1 MRSIERLPETTHS
14 SVRSGVV
21 ICDLT
26 RIVEELVFNS
36 LDAGA
41 TEVAV
46 SVGVGSS
53 YLKVVD
59 NGSGITR
66 DGLLLLGER
75 YVTSKVDYL
84 ALDASTTENLD
95 YHGEALC
102 SISDVSLLEIVTKA
116 RGKSTGYKKILKKR
130 KCVFIGINND
140 REEVGTTVIS
150 HDIFYNQPVRRKQ
163 MQSSPKKVLDS
174 IKMSVLRT
182 ALVHVNVFFRVVD
195 VESLDELLCVGPS
208 ASPLPILSTY
218 FGIGS
223 SASFHKLVLSNREL
237 NLSGYISEPHGI
249 FSPKAIQYV
258 YINSRLVYKGPI
270 HKLVNQLA
278 AKFDMS
284 SPWQLTTSSQRMK
297 QNKYDKCPAFI
308 LNLQCPTSYYDII
321 ASERL
326 RTSVEFKDWAPVLT
340 FIEDGVMRL
349 WTKNTSH
356 DMLGNPESGK
366 RRCQT
371 QTSLVPVDVCS
382 THWDKPY
389 ENHDNSLGLEET
401 TFESGKSCRKV
412 LGFEN
417 FELEADLLPENDYI
431 SQACDGSMV
440 GETINQISPWCVSSP
455 LHVAKTYG
463 RKMDDL
469 SSALGYILPATN
481 ENVDSRS
488 IASGASIDCHYFGDN
503 RHTDEE
509 YGISFLRSCS
519 FDKSLM
525 KERRSPSKDARFEFG
540 RDGRAKRRRIDCCD
554 IVEDDINSVM
564 LGGDVEC
571 SALQP
576 FQFSPVTRH
585 DIDGMLESPGRDSV
599 KSSFLGDNLPD
610 SEQFWEST
618 SSWHSFRSG
627 WSPLT
632 RKETEIKFL
641 DNSNYPIEKTSVEG
655 HSGLGKDILHRC
667 PIQGEI
673 LGDTKYNRLQ
683 QDCSFTNHSP
693 DEEIG
698 ESQLD
703 FENLFSLKPF
713 KRFTDAYWSLSPV
726 HCEESLK
733 NFTEAPSDDTSPDEC
748 EHGMHNCT
756 NQGTLLNKKM
766 CFSKSHPAPPYY
778 STKRG
783 FLDLT
788 DTTSLSAIK
797 SPESIFGRYS
807 SIAAGEFSNEQLH
820 VEDMSF
826 KCSDKP
832 DGQFYL
838 SPRGKQVM
846 DCTAS
851 KRSVLEIK
859 PESTSVQKKG
869 KKEEEF
875 TNIEP
880 VESLGSKEIE
890 DSLDS
895 RWKWR
900 NCSLATAGN
909 SSSDIKRNQD
919 GILNIFS
926 DSLQLD
932 GVSLVPKSV
941 ERACLENAK
950 VLDQVDKKF
959 IAIVAGKT
967 LAIIDQHA
975 ADERI
980 KLEELRSKVL
990 SGEMKT
996 IKYLDSEHELVLPEI
1011 GYQLLHN
1018 YAEQIQTWGWI
1029 CNIHSQ
1035 DSNSFTKHL
1044 DSLHRQPTVI
1054 KLLAVPC
1061 ILGVVLNDID
1071 LLEFLQQLADTD
1083 GSSTIP
1089 PSVHRVLN
1097 SKACRG
1103 AIMFGD
1109 TLLPSECSLIVDEL
1123 KQTSLCFQCAHGR
1136 PTTVP
1141 LVNLEILHNK
1151 VARLGIDASCWHG
1164 LRQHKVSL
1172 KRMSQRLRSA
1182 VS

>member
-1 MRSIERLPETTHS
+1 
-14 SVRSGVV
+14 
-21 ICDLT
+21 
-26 RIVEELVFNS
+26 
-36 LDAGA
+36 
-41 TEVAV
+41 
-46 SVGVGSS
+46 
-53 YLKVVD
+53 
-59 NGSGITR
+59 
-66 DGLLLLGER
+66 
-75 YVTSKVDYL
+75 
-84 ALDASTTENLD
+84 
-95 YHGEALC
+95 
-102 SISDVSLLEIVTKA
+102 
-116 RGKSTGYKKILKKR
+116 
-130 KCVFIGINND
+130 
-140 REEVGTTVIS
+140 
-150 HDIFYNQPVRRKQ
+150 
-163 MQSSPKKVLDS
+163 
-174 IKMSVLRT
+174 
-182 ALVHVNVFFRVVD
+182 
-195 VESLDELLCVGPS
+195 
-208 ASPLPILSTY
+208 
-218 FGIGS
+218 
-223 SASFHKLVLSNREL
+223 
-237 NLSGYISEPHGI
+237 
-249 FSPKAIQYV
+249 
-258 YINSRLVYKGPI
+258 
-270 HKLVNQLA
+270 
-278 AKFDMS
+278 
-284 SPWQLTTSSQRMK
+284 
-297 QNKYDKCPAFI
+297 
-308 LNLQCPTSYYDII
+308 
-321 ASERL
+321 
-326 RTSVEFKDWAPVLT
+326 
-340 FIEDGVMRL
+340 
-349 WTKNTSH
+349 
-356 DMLGNPESGK
+356 MLGNPESGK

-807 SIAAGEFSNEQLH
+807 SIG
-820 VEDMSF
+820 
-826 KCSDKP
+826 
-832 DGQFYL
+832 
-838 SPRGKQVM
+838 
-846 DCTAS
+846 
-851 KRSVLEIK
+851 
-859 PESTSVQKKG
+859 
-869 KKEEEF
+869 
-875 TNIEP
+875 
-880 VESLGSKEIE
+880 
-890 DSLDS
+890 
-895 RWKWR
+895 
-900 NCSLATAGN
+900 
-909 SSSDIKRNQD
+909 
-919 GILNIFS
+919 
-926 DSLQLD
+926 
-932 GVSLVPKSV
+932 
-941 ERACLENAK
+941 
-950 VLDQVDKKF
+950 
-959 IAIVAGKT
+959 
-967 LAIIDQHA
+967 
-975 ADERI
+975 
-980 KLEELRSKVL
+980 
-990 SGEMKT
+990 
-996 IKYLDSEHELVLPEI
+996 
-1011 GYQLLHN
+1011 LL
-1018 YAEQIQTWGWI
+1018 
-1029 CNIHSQ
+1029 
-1035 DSNSFTKHL
+1035 
-1044 DSLHRQPTVI
+1044 
-1054 KLLAVPC
+1054 
-1061 ILGVVLNDID
+1061 
-1071 LLEFLQQLADTD
+1071 
-1083 GSSTIP
+1083 
-1089 PSVHRVLN
+1089 
-1097 SKACRG
+1097 
-1103 AIMFGD
+1103 
-1109 TLLPSECSLIVDEL
+1109 
-1123 KQTSLCFQCAHGR
+1123 
-1136 PTTVP
+1136 
-1141 LVNLEILHNK
+1141 
-1151 VARLGIDASCWHG
+1151 
-1164 LRQHKVSL
+1164 
-1172 KRMSQRLRSA
+1172 
-1182 VS
+1182 

>member
-59 NGSGITR
+59 N
-66 DGLLLLGER
+66 
-75 YVTSKVDYL
+75 VDYL

-102 SISDVSLLEIVTKA
+102 SISDVSLLEIVTKV

-140 REEVGTTVIS
+140 REEVGTT
-150 HDIFYNQPVRRKQ
+150 
-163 MQSSPKKVLDS
+163 
-174 IKMSVLRT
+174 
-182 ALVHVNVFFRVVD
+182 
-195 VESLDELLCVGPS
+195 
-208 ASPLPILSTY
+208 
-218 FGIGS
+218 
-223 SASFHKLVLSNREL
+223 
-237 NLSGYISEPHGI
+237 
-249 FSPKAIQYV
+249 
-258 YINSRLVYKGPI
+258 
-270 HKLVNQLA
+270 
-278 AKFDMS
+278 
-284 SPWQLTTSSQRMK
+284 
-297 QNKYDKCPAFI
+297 
-308 LNLQCPTSYYDII
+308 
-321 ASERL
+321 
-326 RTSVEFKDWAPVLT
+326 
-340 FIEDGVMRL
+340 
-349 WTKNTSH
+349 

-389 ENHDNSLGLEET
+389 ENHDNSLALEET
-401 TFESGKSCRKV
+401 IFESGKSFRKV
-412 LGFEN
+412 LEFEN
-417 FELEADLLPENDYI
+417 FEGEADLLPENDYI

-440 GETINQISPWCVSSP
+440 GEKGFRGKETINQISPWCVSSP

-463 RKMDDL
+463 RKKDDL

-503 RHTDEE
+503 RHIDEE

-554 IVEDDINSVM
+554 IVEDDIHSV
-564 LGGDVEC
+564 
-571 SALQP
+571 
-576 FQFSPVTRH
+576 
-585 DIDGMLESPGRDSV
+585 MLESPVRDSV
-599 KSSFLGDNLPD
+599 KSSFLGNNLPD

-618 SSWHSFRSG
+618 SSCHSFRSG

-641 DNSNYPIEKTSVEG
+641 DN
-655 HSGLGKDILHRC
+655 R
-667 PIQGEI
+667 EI

-693 DEEIG
+693 DKEIG

-703 FENLFSLKPF
+703 FENLFSFKPF

-726 HCEESLK
+726 HCEESPK
-733 NFTEAPSDDTSPDEC
+733 NFTGAPSDDTSPDER
-748 EHGMHNCT
+748 EHGMHN
-756 NQGTLLNKKM
+756 
-766 CFSKSHPAPPYY
+766 
-778 STKRG
+778 
-783 FLDLT
+783 
-788 DTTSLSAIK
+788 SA
-797 SPESIFGRYS
+797 GD
-807 SIAAGEFSNEQLH
+807 FSNEQLH

-851 KRSVLEIK
+851 KRSVLEIE
-859 PESTSVQKKG
+859 PESTAVQKKG

-880 VESLGSKEIE
+880 VEWSILQVVLK
-890 DSLDS
+890 
-895 RWKWR
+895 
-900 NCSLATAGN
+900 GN

-932 GVSLVPKSV
+932 GASLVPKSV

-950 VLDQVDKKF
+950 VLEQVDKKF

-1011 GYQLLHN
+1011 GLKFLY
-1018 YAEQIQTWGWI
+1018 
-1029 CNIHSQ
+1029 
-1035 DSNSFTKHL
+1035 K
-1044 DSLHRQPTVI
+1044 
-1054 KLLAVPC
+1054 VPC
-1061 ILGVVLNDID
+1061 IFGVVLNDIDLLEFLQQLADTDGSSTIPPSVHLVLNSKACRGNGNSSSDIKRNQDGILNIFSDSLQLDGASLVPKSVERACLENAKVLEQVDKKFIAIVAGKTLAIIDQHAADERIKLEELRSKVLSGEMKTIKYLDSEHELVLPEIGLKFLYKVPCIFGVVLNDID

-1123 KQTSLCFQCAHGR
+1123 KQTSLCFQ
-1136 PTTVP
+1136 
-1141 LVNLEILHNK
+1141 
-1151 VARLGIDASCWHG
+1151 
-1164 LRQHKVSL
+1164 VS
-1172 KRMSQRLRSA
+1172 
-1182 VS
+1182 

>member
-1 MRSIERLPETTHS
+1 MRTIERLPETTHS

-41 TEVAV
+41 NEVAV

-84 ALDASTTENLD
+84 ALDASTTDNLD

-150 HDIFYNQPVRRKQ
+150 HDIFYNQPVRRKH

-218 FGIGS
+218 FGIES
-223 SASFHKLVLSNREL
+223 SANFHKLVLSDREL

-249 FSPKAIQYV
+249 FTAKAIQYV

-278 AKFDMS
+278 AKFDLS
-284 SPWQLTTSSQRMK
+284 SPWQLATSSRREK

-308 LNLQCPTSYYDII
+308 LNLQCPTSFYDII

-356 DMLGNPESGK
+356 GMLGNPGNGK

-371 QTSLVPVDVCS
+371 QTSLVPLDVCS

-389 ENHDNSLGLEET
+389 ENHDNTLALEET
-401 TFESGKSCRKV
+401 AFAFGKSCREV
-412 LGFEN
+412 L
-417 FELEADLLPENDYI
+417 ELEKFEADADLLPENDYI

-440 GETINQISPWCVSSP
+440 GENEKGIRVKGTINHTSPWCVSSP
-455 LHVAKTYG
+455 LHVANTYG
-463 RKMDDL
+463 RKKDDL
-469 SSALGYILPATN
+469 SSALGYILPATD

-488 IASGASIDCHYFGDN
+488 MVGGASIDCNYFGDN
-503 RHTDEE
+503 RHIDEE

-525 KERRSPSKDARFEFG
+525 KEKSSSRDARYEFG
-540 RDGRAKRRRIDCCD
+540 RDGRAKRRRIDYCD
-554 IVEDDINSVM
+554 IAEDDIDSVI
-564 LGGDVEC
+564 LGGDIEC

-576 FQFSPVTRH
+576 FQFSPMTRH
-585 DIDGMLESPGRDSV
+585 DIHGMLESPVRDSV

-618 SSWHSFRSG
+618 SRWQSFRSG

-641 DNSNYPIEKTSVEG
+641 DNNNYPIEKTSVEG
-655 HSGLGKDILHRC
+655 HSGSGKDILHRC
-667 PIQGEI
+667 SIQGEV

-693 DEEIG
+693 DVEIA

-703 FENLFSLKPF
+703 FENSFSLKPF
-713 KRFTDAYWSLSPV
+713 KRFTDAHWSLSPI
-726 HCEESLK
+726 HCEESPK
-733 NFTEAPSDDTSPDEC
+733 NFTGASSDDTSPDER
-748 EHGMHNCT
+748 EHGMHN
-756 NQGTLLNKKM
+756 
-766 CFSKSHPAPPYY
+766 
-778 STKRG
+778 
-783 FLDLT
+783 
-788 DTTSLSAIK
+788 SA
-797 SPESIFGRYS
+797 GD
-807 SIAAGEFSNEQLH
+807 FSNEQLH

-826 KCSDKP
+826 KCSEKP

-838 SPRGKQVM
+838 LPRGKQVM
-846 DCTAS
+846 DCTSS
-851 KRSVLEIK
+851 KRSVLDIK
-859 PESTSVQKKG
+859 PESTAVQERG
-869 KKEEEF
+869 KIEEEF

-880 VESLGSKEIE
+880 VECLGSKEIQ

-900 NCSLATAGN
+900 NCSLATTGN

-919 GILNIFS
+919 RILHIFS

-932 GVSLVPKSV
+932 GASLVPKSV

-950 VLDQVDKKF
+950 VLNQVDKKF

-990 SGEMKT
+990 SGEMKS

-1029 CNIHSQ
+1029 CNIHSSQ
-1035 DSNSFTKHL
+1035 DANSFTKHL
-1044 DSLHRQPTVI
+1044 DSLQRQPTVI

-1109 TLLPSECSLIVDEL
+1109 TLMPSECSLIVDEL

-1141 LVNLEILHNK
+1141 LVNLDILHSK
-1151 VARLGIDASCWHG
+1151 VARLGIDASWHG
-1164 LRQHKVSL
+1164 LRQHRLSL
-1172 KRMSQRLRSA
+1172 KRMAERLRSA